1 MLSLSQFS
9 SVVKERLKNIN
20 CGGGEDDPD
29 GDHHVEE
36 AEGADVLQLDA
47 EHDLSGL
54 LENHQEDVPQLAENT
69 ALESNEY
76 LG

>member
-36 AEGADVLQLDA
+36 AELADVLQLDA
-47 EHDLSGL
+47 EHDLGCL
-54 LENHQEDVPQLAENT
+54 LEHHQEDVPQLAENT
-69 ALESNEY
+69 ALESNE
-76 LG
+76 

>member
-29 GDHHVEE
+29 GDHDVEE
-36 AEGADVLQLDA
+36 AEVADVLQLDA
-47 EHDLSGL
+47 EHDLGCL
-54 LENHQEDVPQLAENT
+54 LEHHQEDVPELAENT
-69 ALESNEY
+69 PLESEQDF
-76 LG
+76 G

>member
-20 CGGGEDDPD
+20 CGCGENDPD
-29 GDHHVEE
+29 WDHDVEKTE
-36 AEGADVLQLDA
+36 VADVLQLDA
-47 EHDLSGL
+47 EHDLRGL
-54 LENHQEDVPQLAENT
+54 LEHHQEDVPQLAENT